1 MFSSIARERIADESL
16 RYLADIISP
25 HSEYINC
32 LLGKDELLCHS
43 RLSSS
48 LYRMQG
54 GTCFWANFFV
64 LAVYNASLPSQ

>member
-32 LLGKDELLCHS
+32 LLGK
-43 RLSSS
+43 
-48 LYRMQG
+48 G
-54 GTCFWANFFV
+54 
-64 LAVYNASLPSQ
+64 